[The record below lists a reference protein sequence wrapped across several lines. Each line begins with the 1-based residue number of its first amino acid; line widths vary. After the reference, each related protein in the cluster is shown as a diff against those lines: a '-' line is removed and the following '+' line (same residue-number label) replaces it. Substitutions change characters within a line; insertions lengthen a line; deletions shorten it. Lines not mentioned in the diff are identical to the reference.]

1 MAITDTFNII
11 FSPILDPILGILLK
25 LPPFWGIFVITL
37 IVTLIT
43 VLIYKKMTNQ
53 VLLKEIRNDMTKL
66 RKDMKEATSDPA
78 KLAELQKVSMQKSMI
93 QMKETMKPMLITM
106 LPILI
111 IFGWFAGH
119 LAYYSIQPDTQFNIN
134 LTFKDNVNGD
144 VEIVIP
150 EEIES
155 INGKIQKIENNK
167 AGFLLKGQ
175 EGDYNLNFIFNNN
188 TYTKDLVISKEREYK
203 NPDKL
208 INNDLRTI
216 KISNEPVR
224 VFGLSW
230 FWVYIILAVIIN
242 SVLRKVL
249 KIN

>member
-1 MAITDTFNII
+1 MAITDTFNNI
-11 FSPILDPILGILLK
+11 FGPILDPVFGILLK

-43 VLIYKKMTNQ
+43 LFIYKKMTDQ
-53 VLLKEIRNDMTKL
+53 VVLKGIREDMTKL
-66 RKDMKEATSDPA
+66 RKDMKEATNNPA
-78 KLAELQKVSMQKSMI
+78 KLAELQKISMEKSMI
-93 QMKETMKPMLITM
+93 QMRETMKPMLVTM

-119 LAYYSIQPDTQFNIN
+119 LAYYPIQPDTQFSIN
-134 LTFKDNVNGD
+134 LTFKDNINGD

-150 EEIES
+150 TEIES

-188 TYTKDLVISKEREYK
+188 TYSKDLLISKERKYK

-208 INNDLRTI
+208 INLDLRTI
-216 KISNEPVR
+216 KVSNEPVR

-230 FWVYIILAVIIN
+230 FWVYLILAIVIN